1 MEDFVEAISAGHV
14 TEVKIVLTTI
24 VTALA
29 IYQVL
34 LMLVGWG
41 WIRLKFFNPKAASF
55 THRSAG
61 DAIATITLLVGLMCY
76 GYFGISD
83 GIDHAREGEE
93 GRVFFHVVTGFALLG
108 LLAFKI
114 AVVRWWKGLQRFL
127 PVFGF
132 GVLGLFLVTWWNS
145 SGAYL

>member
-1 MEDFVEAISAGHV
+1 VEDFVETITAGHV
-14 TEVKIVLTTI
+14 TEVKIVLTT
-24 VTALA
+24 VVAALA

-41 WIRLKFFNPKAASF
+41 WVRLPFFTAKAASF

-61 DAIATITLLVGLMCY
+61 DAVATVTLIVGDMCY

-83 GIDHAREGEE
+83 GIDHAREVEE
-93 GRVFFHVVTGFALLG
+93 RRVLFHVVTGVALLG

-114 AVVRWWKGLQRFL
+114 AVVRWWRGLQRFL

-132 GVLGLFLVTWWNS
+132 GVLGLYLVTWWNS